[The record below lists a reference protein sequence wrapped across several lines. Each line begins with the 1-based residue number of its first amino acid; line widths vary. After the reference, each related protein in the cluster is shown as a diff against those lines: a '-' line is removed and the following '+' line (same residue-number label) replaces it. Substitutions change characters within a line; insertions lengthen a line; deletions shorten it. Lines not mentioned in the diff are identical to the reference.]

1 MRDRREM
8 SGKLQAANRA
18 GGAHRAFQL
27 RFDEKFGPGREPVQ
41 PRNVRVIAK
50 DLHARGGKGG
60 GDR

>member
-1 MRDRREM
+1 M